1 MKMENK
7 TEKIIITEPKIY
19 DAAAV
24 SELRKIGNVEIK
36 KPDEDIGKKIKD
48 ATVLLCWV
56 QDKIDKSIIDMA
68 PNLKIIATASAGM
81 DHIDFSHANKKGIKV
96 FSAPGQNA
104 RAVAEFTFG
113 LMLSLVRKINVCFD
127 DVRIGKWQPLDY
139 SGYELENK
147 TLGLVGFG
155 KIPRIVSNI
164 AKGFGMK
171 VIAYDAYVGKDEIE
185 KAGARAVTLDYL
197 LKNSDIVSL
206 HVPLSAETKHM
217 INKEEIQQMKD
228 GVFLI
233 NTARGDIVDE
243 QAVLEA
249 LQNKRIAGYACDVVS
264 ESDPNNSM
272 ILQSLK
278 NGEAKNLIVTSHIAH
293 ATEEAIDR
301 CGLSIVEQIRKS
313 LEAS

>member
-1 MKMENK
+1 MKM
-7 TEKIIITEPKIY
+7 EKIIITEPKIY
-19 DAAAV
+19 NTAAV
-24 SELRKIGNVEIK
+24 SELKKIGNVEIK

-81 DHIDFSHANKKGIKV
+81 DHIDFSYAKKKGIKV

-127 DVRIGKWQPLDY
+127 DVRMGKWQPLEY

-164 AKGFGMK
+164 AKGFGMT
-171 VIAYDAYVGKDEIE
+171 VIAYDAYVGKEEIE
-185 KAGARAVTLDYL
+185 KAGALSVSLDYL
-197 LKNSDIVSL
+197 LKNSDVVSL
-206 HVPLSAETKHM
+206 HVPLSNETKHM
-217 INKEEIQQMKD
+217 INEDKISQMKP
-228 GVFLI
+228 GIFLI

-243 QAVLEA
+243 QAVVDA
-249 LQNKRIAGYACDVVS
+249 LKSKKLAGYACDVVS
-264 ESDPNNSM
+264 GDDPSKSVLLE
-272 ILQSLK
+272 ILKKEGLG
-278 NGEAKNLIVTSHIAH
+278 NVIVTSHIAH
-293 ATEEAIDR
+293 GSEEAYDK
-301 CGLSIVEQIRKS
+301 CSSFVVEQIKKS
-313 LEAS
+313 INAG